1 MLTYTNK
8 WIIFALPW
16 HFVHVFVES
25 DRQWQHRK
33 KSRNTE
39 YCVPLRNISW
49 FFLEFDCHR
58 LTNKKSHKK
67 IKCWCLKIY
76 HKSAWW
82 SHNEKQNKRT
92 TRQVIDLSDTI
103 YISNDQCFWQ
113 NTDSTR
119 RNVFND
125 SQLCEWYGIWH
136 SLQAAGTSA
145 KFIVDLVMSKAK
157 LCRNRDAIFPKTIQ
171 PLDIL
176 LC

>member
-1 MLTYTNK
+1 MIYFCTTLTFRSCFCRKRSPVTTQK
-8 WIIFALPW
+8 
-16 HFVHVFVES
+16 
-25 DRQWQHRK
+25 K
-33 KSRNTE
+33 KSKHGI
-39 YCVPLRNISW
+39 LRSTKKYLVILSW
-49 FFLEFDCHR
+49 VWLSQ
-58 LTNKKSHKK
+58 TNEQKVTQK

-145 KFIVDLVMSKAK
+145 KFMVDLVMSKAK
-157 LCRNRDAIFPKTIQ
+157 SCRNRDAIFPKTIQ